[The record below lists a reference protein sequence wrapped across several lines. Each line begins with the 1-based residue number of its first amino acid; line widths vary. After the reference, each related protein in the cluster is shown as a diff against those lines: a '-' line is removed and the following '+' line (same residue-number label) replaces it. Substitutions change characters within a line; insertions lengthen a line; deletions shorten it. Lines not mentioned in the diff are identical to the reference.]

1 MRHVAILVASI
12 AIAGCCFKHQA
23 GAVPKETGD
32 GWTQL
37 FDGKSLNGWKAS
49 ENASS
54 VRVENGTIVVQG
66 KRSHLY
72 YLGKD
77 GNAEFKN
84 FEFKADVMTKP
95 GANSGI
101 YFHTRYLEQGWPNK
115 GYEAQ
120 VNNTQKD
127 WRKTGSLYRVED
139 VRQSP
144 AKDNEWFKY
153 HIIVRG
159 KRIVLKIN
167 GQTTVDYTEPA
178 DLNRP
183 KRQLSSGTFALQCH
197 DPNSRVLFK
206 NIRVKRLPA
215 E

>member
-1 MRHVAILVASI
+1 MRHLALLVASI
-12 AIAGCCFKHQA
+12 AIAGCTAKQQA
-23 GAVPKETGD
+23 GTVPKETSD

-37 FDGKSLNGWKAS
+37 FDGKSLSGWKAS

-84 FEFKADVMTKP
+84 FEFKADVMTAP

-127 WRKTGSLYRVED
+127 WRKTGSLYRVKD